1 MNRPESESGSHAVPA
16 DQTSARSADGSGTA
30 PAGARADGLP
40 AALAGYRI
48 DGLLGTGGMGFV
60 YRAHD
65 PRADRAVALKIMR
78 PELVSQPGA
87 VERFLRE
94 ARAAAKVRHDNV
106 IEIWQV
112 GEDAGVPF
120 IAMPVLDGEPLNKW
134 LEREPVP
141 LLGVTLKVGRETAD
155 GLAAAH
161 AHKPVHRDIKPANLW
176 IEGERGA
183 DDLGKRFRR
192 VKVLDFGLARPAEG
206 DTQIT
211 GTGGVLGTPAYM
223 SPEQARG
230 DKIDHRSDLFSLGV
244 VLYRMT
250 TGAAPF
256 AGATVMA
263 VLTSLAV
270 VTPPAPHALNP
281 DLPPA
286 LSDLI
291 MRLLEKD
298 PEKRPA
304 GAAEVAAALREIA
317 KQRKAAPAPGGAPTA
332 ALDSVPMAAS
342 VSQSLP
348 VVVYPQPQP
357 QPQSAVRREHNPFT
371 ELQATELPAPTGEVA
386 KPAPR
391 PARAARTSRGVW
403 LAVAGACALAAVV
416 AVVAIKFL
424 QKKPDPAPDETAKD
438 APKPNPAPPKPKD
451 QPNPVPVPP
460 KPKEYTPREVT
471 EWVLSVGGKVTI
483 KTATGER
490 TLAAPVPVPAESFTV
505 TAIDLNNCAAVADD
519 DLKRFAALPL
529 TSLTAHNTKIG
540 DAGLAHLKGV
550 TSLTWLS
557 LADTNV
563 TDKGLK
569 ELTGLKLTGLTL
581 DGTKVT
587 GDGLAP
593 LAGLSEL
600 ATLSLNR
607 TNVDNAAVPH
617 LAGLAKLKML
627 YATGTAITADG
638 VQQLGAAPRNCQ
650 VMRDSDDRAA
660 ALWALSV
667 GGKISLHHD
676 NTPNFNVSRKEDLPP
691 GPIVLTKVNVTG
703 AGASANDAGLAKLKG
718 LSALT
723 YLNVAG
729 SPITDDGLAHLRDLP
744 ALQTLDLKNTAIT
757 DAGLEHLATLTKLTV
772 LFATDTKVSK
782 EGVEKLA
789 KALPKCRISWA
800 GGTVSP
806 RGRARAAAE
815 WAFSIDGKVTVAT
828 GGVHRFVANVGDLP
842 KGDAFTIQKLDFGAN
857 QKLTDAGLA
866 NLTDLNV
873 LFLNNTPVTDAGLVH
888 LKELTGLTELSLN
901 NTAVGD
907 EGLKHLHALTNLR
920 VVYITKT
927 NVTAAGV
934 AALAKALPDCTIYSD
949 SGVIEPKLFDN
960 RAVAEW
966 ALANGGG
973 VTLRQRDGSP
983 QHVTAKSL
991 PKTGAIVILRLDLG
1005 ACKEATDAN
1014 LTKLRGLH
1022 ELTQLHLSAT
1032 PITGAALANLKG
1044 LKKLTRVYINGTQVG
1059 DDGAA
1064 HLAAMPWLEHLDLG
1078 GTAITDDGLKYIG
1091 KLKNLTQ
1098 LTLSGRNTTDA
1109 GLAHIAPLTELE
1121 WLRLDDTRTT
1131 DDGLKHLKQM
1141 TKLALLGLQGT
1152 RVTGT
1157 GLEHLA
1163 ACPLT
1168 TLELTHLGGKQLDL
1182 ARLDKLPGLRML
1194 ALDSSWV
1201 TDEQLVHLA
1210 HLKNLEYL
1218 RLSGTKVGDSGL
1230 KHLKGL
1236 PKLTSLSLENTG
1248 ITDGAVDA
1256 LKELTTLTSL
1266 GLSGT
1271 KVSAAGVEKLKA
1283 ALPNCKLYGLK
1294 P

>member
-16 DQTSARSADGSGTA
+16 DWTSAHSADGSGTA

-48 DGLLGTGGMGFV
+48 DGLLGTGGMGLV

-65 PRADRAVALKIMR
+65 PRADRAVALKTMR

-141 LLGVTLKVGRETAD
+141 LLGVALKVGRETAD

-161 AHKPVHRDIKPANLW
+161 AHKLVHRDIKPANLW
-176 IEGERGA
+176 IEGERGS
-183 DDLGKRFRR
+183 DDLGKKFRR

-206 DTQIT
+206 DTQLT

-291 MRLLEKD
+291 MRMLEKD

-304 GAAEVAAALREIA
+304 SAAEVAAALREIA
-317 KQRKAAPAPGGAPTA
+317 KQRKAAPAPGGASGA

-348 VVVYPQPQP
+348 VVVHPQPQP
-357 QPQSAVRREHNPFT
+357 PSAVRPEHNPFT
-371 ELQATELPAPTGEVA
+371 ELQATELPAPSGEVA
-386 KPAPR
+386 KPAPRPARPAR

-403 LAVAGACALAAVV
+403 LAVGGACLLAAVG
-416 AVVAIKFL
+416 AVVAIQFL

-438 APKPNPAPPKPKD
+438 TPKPNPG
-451 QPNPVPVPP
+451 PVPP
-460 KPKEYTPREVT
+460 KPKEYTQREVA

-490 TLAAPVPVPAESFTV
+490 ELVAPASAPAGPFTV
-505 TAIDLNNCAAVADD
+505 TAVDLNNCAGVTDD
-519 DLKRFAALPL
+519 DLRRFAALPL

-540 DAGLAHLKGV
+540 DAGLAHLKGI
-550 TSLTWLS
+550 TALTWLS
-557 LADTNV
+557 LADTRV
-563 TDKGLK
+563 TNEGLK
-569 ELTGLKLTGLTL
+569 HLAGLKLTGLTL
-581 DGTKVT
+581 DGTDVT
-587 GDGLAP
+587 GGGLAP
-593 LAGLSEL
+593 LAGLTEL
-600 ATLSLNR
+600 ETLSLNR
-607 TNVDNAAVPH
+607 TKVDSAAVPH
-617 LAGLAKLKML
+617 LAGLAKLKVL
-627 YATGTAITADG
+627 YATGTELSDDG
-638 VQQLGAAPRNCQ
+638 AKQLGAAPRNCR
-650 VMRDSDDRAA
+650 VVRDNSDRAA
-660 ALWALSV
+660 ALWAFTV
-667 GGKISLHHD
+667 GGKVTIHD
-676 NTPNFNVSRKEDLPP
+676 GNTPNASVNRAADLPA
-691 GPIVLTKVNVTG
+691 GPFVLSKLDFTARGASVNDVGLTKLE
-703 AGASANDAGLAKLKG
+703 GLT
-718 LSALT
+718 ALT
-723 YLNVAG
+723 YLNISG
-729 SPITDDGLAHLRDLP
+729 SPVTDAAMVPVGKVRSLV
-744 ALQTLDLKNTAIT
+744 TLDIKNTAIT

-782 EGVEKLA
+782 PGVEKLA
-789 KALPKCRISWA
+789 RALPKCRISWA

-806 RGRARAAAE
+806 QGRARAAAE
-815 WAFSIDGKVTVAT
+815 WAFFVGGKVTVAT
-828 GGVHRFVANVGDLP
+828 GGAHRVVANAGDLP
-842 KGDAFTIQKLDFGAN
+842 NGDAFTIQKFDLGVN
-857 QKLTDAGLA
+857 QKVTDAGLA

-873 LFLNNTPVTDAGLVH
+873 LFLNSTPVTDAGLAH
-888 LKELTGLTELSLN
+888 LSDLTGLTELSLN

-907 EGLKHLHALTNLR
+907 AGLKHLHGLTNLR
-920 VVYITKT
+920 VVYATKT
-927 NVTAAGV
+927 KVTADGI

-949 SGVIEPKLFDN
+949 SGVVEPKLIDN

-966 ALANGGG
+966 ALANGGTL
-973 VTLRQRDGSP
+973 TLRQRDGTP
-983 QHVTAKSL
+983 QHVNAKNF
-991 PKTGAIVILRLDLG
+991 PKEGAVVILRLELG

-1014 LTKLRGLH
+1014 LAKLRGLH
-1022 ELTQLHLSAT
+1022 ELTQLHLAAT
-1032 PITGAALANLKG
+1032 PMTGAGLANLKG
-1044 LKKLTRVYINGTQVG
+1044 LKRLTRVYVNGTRVG

-1064 HLAAMPWLEHLDLG
+1064 HLGAMPWLEHLDLG
-1078 GTAITDDGLKYIG
+1078 GTEITDDGLKHIG

-1098 LTLSGRNTTDA
+1098 LTLPGKNTTDA
-1109 GLAHIAPLTELE
+1109 GLAHLAPLTELE
-1121 WLRLDDTRTT
+1121 WLGLHSTQTT
-1131 DDGLKHLKQM
+1131 DDGLKHLKEM
-1141 TKLALLGLQGT
+1141 TKRKLLGLQAT

-1163 ACPLT
+1163 ACPLK
-1168 TLELTHLGGKQLDL
+1168 TLELTHLGGKPLEL
-1182 ARLDKLPGLRML
+1182 ARLDKLPGLRH
-1194 ALDSSWV
+1194 LDLDVSWV
-1201 TDEQLVHLA
+1201 TDAQLTHLA
-1210 HLKNLEYL
+1210 HLKNLESL
-1218 RLSGTKVGDSGL
+1218 RLLHTKIGDPGL

-1236 PKLTSLSLENTG
+1236 PKLTSLSLENTA
-1248 ITDGAVDA
+1248 ITDGGVDA
-1256 LKELTTLTSL
+1256 LKDLTALTSL

-1271 KVSAAGVEKLKA
+1271 KVSAAGVERLKA
-1283 ALPNCKLYGLK
+1283 ALPNCKVLGPK